1 MKTKPKLPVKPML
14 RIFLNW
20 VEERQR
26 VHLRRESG
34 EPPPWTDNPILRKYR
49 FCSTYREDDRV
60 TKWIREHWRE
70 PYKDHPNLWFAMCIA
85 RQINWPDSLEAIGFP
100 ETWEPR
106 KVLKILNQRMKAGK
120 KTFTSAYLLGGG
132 NNTGLSKTEYVINHV
147 LNPVWKS
154 FKYEGGFC
162 FKESGNG
169 AIGLMS
175 YQATLQQTWEWL
187 IQFHGW
193 GKFLAYETVTDLRH
207 TRYLCNAP
215 DINTWANA
223 GPGAQRGLNRLY
235 RRELNQSHPQSQLLE
250 ELLLLNTWVIEN
262 RDIKLLPAWEARDTE
277 HQLCETDKMLR
288 VKEREAAGKVSGLER
303 FHAGLL

>member
-1 MKTKPKLPVKPML
+1 MKTKLPVKPML
-14 RIFLNW
+14 KVFLNW

-34 EPPPWTDNPILRKYR
+34 EPPPWTNNPILRKYR

-70 PYKDHPNLWFAMCIA
+70 PYAQHPNLWFAMCIA

-106 KVLKILNQRMKAGK
+106 KVLKILNQRMKDRK

-132 NNTGLSKTEYVINHV
+132 NNTGLSKVEYIINHV
-147 LNPVWKS
+147 LNPVYRKFS
-154 FKYEGGFC
+154 VGTVLHA
-162 FKESGNG
+162 N
-169 AIGLMS
+169 
-175 YQATLQQTWEWL
+175 ATLQAVWETL

-235 RRELNQSHPQSQLLE
+235 RRELNQSHPQTQLLE
-250 ELLLLNTWVIEN
+250 ELLLLNTWVTEN
-262 RDIKLLPAWEARDTE
+262 RDVKLLPTWEARDTE
-277 HQLCETDKMLR
+277 HCSCEFDKMLR
-288 VKEREAAGKVSGLER
+288 AVERERDGKTVGLER
-303 FHAGLL
+303 FKPPGLV

>member
-1 MKTKPKLPVKPML
+1 MKLKLPGKPML
-14 RIFLNW
+14 RVFLNW

-106 KVLKILNQRMKAGK
+106 KVLKILNRRMKDKK

-132 NNTGLSKTEYVINHV
+132 NNTGLSKPEYIVNHV

-154 FKYEGGFC
+154 YWKNIRMPEMFPGFSQP
-162 FKESGNG
+162 E
-169 AIGLMS
+169 
-175 YQATLQQTWEWL
+175 LQDMFEWL

-235 RRELNQSHPQSQLLE
+235 KRELNKSHSQSQLLE
-250 ELLLLNTWVIEN
+250 ELLLLNSWVIEN
-262 RDIKLLPAWEARDTE
+262 RDTRLLPTWEARDTE
-277 HQLCETDKMLR
+277 HGLCETDKMLR
-288 VKEREAAGKVSGLER
+288 AKEREAAGKVSGLER